1 MKIIITEAQYDKLT
15 EENLREFLYS
25 FWDKQ
30 KRSGEEPVLDDMLYN
45 VLGVRKN
52 SSEDYRQIRPI
63 WYEYNG
69 GVDVLYDK
77 MIGDIYGKTFEIQD
91 DAQNFY
97 AEVTVVGMDA
107 YNITDSTQV
116 NIIELN
122 VSGDG
127 SIEMSVYDEEQDDDE
142 DENYRMVTVSIY
154 EALEISR
161 EYYETGDLLGYIRSV
176 AYDYFYNLLEKYGLP
191 IDVEVEIV

>member
-1 MKIIITEAQYDKLT
+1 MKIIITEAQYDMLT

-52 SSEDYRQIRPI
+52 TSEDYQQIRPI

-77 MIGDIYGKTFEIQD
+77 MIGDIYGKTFEVQD
-91 DAQNFY
+91 DAQNLY

-107 YNITDSTQV
+107 YNMTDGTQV
-116 NIIELN
+116 NIIEL
-122 VSGDG
+122 S
-127 SIEMSVYDEEQDDDE
+127 
-142 DENYRMVTVSIY
+142 
-154 EALEISR
+154 
-161 EYYETGDLLGYIRSV
+161 
-176 AYDYFYNLLEKYGLP
+176 
-191 IDVEVEIV
+191 

>member
-52 SSEDYRQIRPI
+52 TSEDYQQIRPI

-69 GVDVLYDK
+69 GMDVLYDK
-77 MIGDIYGKTFEIQD
+77 MIGDIYGKTFRCSLRPLTSEGLQQTH
-91 DAQNFY
+91 A
-97 AEVTVVGMDA
+97 
-107 YNITDSTQV
+107 
-116 NIIELN
+116 
-122 VSGDG
+122 
-127 SIEMSVYDEEQDDDE
+127 
-142 DENYRMVTVSIY
+142 
-154 EALEISR
+154 SR
-161 EYYETGDLLGYIRSV
+161 ACCDRRTHSFI
-176 AYDYFYNLLEKYGLP
+176 
-191 IDVEVEIV
+191 

>member
-52 SSEDYRQIRPI
+52 SSEDYQQIRPI

-91 DAQNFY
+91 DAQNLY
-97 AEVTVVGMDA
+97 AEVDVVGMDA
-107 YNITDSTQV
+107 YNMTDGTQV

-142 DENYRMVTVSIY
+142 DETPQAKQHSNKFQDEDEDDEDDAEFLRKLRG
-154 EALEISR
+154 E
-161 EYYETGDLLGYIRSV
+161 
-176 AYDYFYNLLEKYGLP
+176 
-191 IDVEVEIV
+191 

>member
-25 FWDKQ
+25 FWGKQ

-52 SSEDYRQIRPI
+52 SSEDYQQIRPI

-91 DAQNFY
+91 DAQNLY
-97 AEVTVVGMDA
+97 AEVDVVGMDA
-107 YNITDSTQV
+107 YNMTDGTQV

-161 EYYETGDLLGYIRSV
+161 EYYETGDLLGHIRSV

>member
-52 SSEDYRQIRPI
+52 SSEDYKQIRPI
-63 WYEYNG
+63 WHEYNG

-97 AEVTVVGMDA
+97 VEVTVVGMDA
-107 YNITDSTQV
+107 YNMTDSTQV
-116 NIIELN
+116 NIIELD

-161 EYYETGDLLGYIRSV
+161 GYYETGDLLGYIRSV